1 MDTKNAMPHLGT
13 ELKTYLKKY
22 RIHQAALARKMGIN
36 YSVLMQAA
44 KRDSLQASMLW
55 NLSHALGHNLFADI
69 AQHLPEHYTKTQP
82 EVTALHEK
90 ITALEHQNELL
101 TSQLNLLKEVMRKD

>member
-1 MDTKNAMPHLGT
+1 VAF
-13 ELKTYLKKY
+13 TYSL
-22 RIHQAALARKMGIN
+22 RI
-36 YSVLMQAA
+36 S

-55 NLSHALGHNLFADI
+55 NLSHALGHNFFADI

-82 EVTALHEK
+82 EVTALQEK